1 MMLRNL
7 SKAKRGKREQRVRGL
22 EGWKKRRVQGFG
34 KERVQG
40 VKDSRG
46 QVEKDRRQKTEDR
59 RQEMIVIH
67 SNSWLFIG
75 RREGDKI
82 LTSDF

>member
-46 QVEKDRRQKTEDR
+46 QVEKGRRQNTEVR
-59 RQEMIVIH
+59 SQEA
-67 SNSWLFIG
+67 G
-75 RREGDKI
+75 EGWRVGYI
-82 LTSDF
+82 STLPNI